1 MATKIARFYQFRDI
15 FERIRLCYTYDLEG
29 MQYNIHSLLRLCHQF
44 DYKNVS
50 NDENRILNDFQ
61 KYISKLLF
69 GEKKKSLTASEETLV
84 ATQKIVSGIDRLQSS
99 MENLATTV
107 STHVGSVQVKKFIDT
122 S

>member
-1 MATKIARFYQFRDI
+1 MSR
-15 FERIRLCYTYDLEG
+15 
-29 MQYNIHSLLRLCHQF
+29 H
-44 DYKNVS
+44 
-50 NDENRILNDFQ
+50 ENRILNNFQ

-107 STHVGSVQVKKFIDT
+107 STHVGSVQVEIIYLVFLT
-122 S
+122 

>member
-1 MATKIARFYQFRDI
+1 MSRR
-15 FERIRLCYTYDLEG
+15 
-29 MQYNIHSLLRLCHQF
+29 
-44 DYKNVS
+44 
-50 NDENRILNDFQ
+50 ENRILNNFQ

-69 GEKKKSLTASEETLV
+69 GEKKKSLTTSEETLV

-107 STHVGSVQVKKFIDT
+107 STHVGSVQVEIIYLVFL